1 MAEAARSHE
10 HVSTNALSL
19 AATHDA
25 RFHEPVSDNPQGL
38 PPLHV
43 EPRRRRPY
51 FDRHRQRVAYMTEQ
65 EDSRLDRLMRDHGVG
80 FVGFVRLAMEELE
93 RRRPSEAGQYVRQ
106 IVPDYVARLS
116 LPLLLREATTLQEEW
131 RRMDRRTADGLERAK
146 NVRGQMT
153 LHYDAAAWVS
163 DVVKRYDQLADH
175 LQPGQSLDP
184 TNPHTLDRVAA
195 RPTTPEDD

>member
-10 HVSTNALSL
+10 QVSTNAPALVP
-19 AATHDA
+19 TGDG
-25 RFHEPVSDNPQGL
+25 RFHELISENTQGL
-38 PPLHV
+38 PPLHA

-51 FDRHRQRVAYMTEQ
+51 FDRHRQRVAYVTEQ
-65 EDSRLDRLMRDHGVG
+65 EDARLDRLMREHGVG
-80 FVGFVRLAMEELE
+80 FVGFVRLAMEEME
-93 RRRPSEAGQYVRQ
+93 RRRPSVAGQYVRQ
-106 IVPDYVARLS
+106 IVPDYVARVA

-131 RRMDRRTADGLERAK
+131 RRMDRRTVDGLERAK

-175 LQPGQSLDP
+175 LLPGQSLDP